1 MQQLGLR
8 GKRGFDPEK
17 GLGKAAKDEKMIAKL
32 AGLQVVFAPF
42 EF

>member
-8 GKRGFDPEK
+8 GKREK

-42 EF
+42 ES